1 MLQRKLRTE
10 NPYAYRAS
18 VRVLH
23 CAFLLQPTYRVDK
36 RKSQTEVL
44 LGSLNWLISRSLS
57 EAEVLPSSPEKEI
70 KDIFKSSVCL
80 GASHQNKTI
89 SQTLSFGTGSQ
100 PILALPQAMHSRTSM
115 GPLCTSN
122 LPSQAGA
129 MQPARLGFVQLK
141 DKQNITQAWQG
152 QDWECYNTPSPLRL
166 HIRQNRQQAR
176 AAGTKASHAGS
187 LRNNKKAKL

>member
-1 MLQRKLRTE
+1 
-10 NPYAYRAS
+10 
-18 VRVLH
+18 
-23 CAFLLQPTYRVDK
+23 
-36 RKSQTEVL
+36 
-44 LGSLNWLISRSLS
+44 
-57 EAEVLPSSPEKEI
+57 
-70 KDIFKSSVCL
+70 
-80 GASHQNKTI
+80 
-89 SQTLSFGTGSQ
+89 
-100 PILALPQAMHSRTSM
+100 MHSRTSM

-129 MQPARLGFVQLK
+129 MQPARLEFVQLK

-187 LRNNKKAKL
+187 LRNHKKAKLWKPLEKPHRLDLIIEGTGLKECRGVSCLCSWAAACFWQLCKNLEHHIHHSSQSWPVK